1 MVEEVKSKK
10 DRLDEEKLMNAIHS
24 QAKDGY
30 YFEKAKEYKRH
41 CEKLRQQ
48 KKRNKRTERI
58 VCFSILAILFT
69 YWLWIL
75 LVVIK

>member
-1 MVEEVKSKK
+1 MIEEVKSKK
-10 DRLDEEKLMNAIHS
+10 DRLDEEKLMNAIHR

-30 YFEKAKEYKRH
+30 YFEKAKAYLKHQE
-41 CEKLRQQ
+41 ELRQQ

-75 LVVIK
+75 IVVIK